1 MGHRC
6 CRSKVTK
13 GLLLSVRRFWYSK
26 PRYLGTNIFSIVS
39 GLSFHNDPCSDSA
52 SLASMNHSFGEND
65 TVKVEHIF
73 TLQFSDKWDK
83 SVRRIV
89 DSCIS
94 FSFHFAESFRLM
106 AMGVGAYFVLSG
118 LARLMDSI
126 SDNKAVSKPRQGKD
140 SE

>member
-1 MGHRC
+1 M
-6 CRSKVTK
+6 
-13 GLLLSVRRFWYSK
+13 
-26 PRYLGTNIFSIVS
+26 NQ
-39 GLSFHNDPCSDSA
+39 SDI
-52 SLASMNHSFGEND
+52 L
-65 TVKVEHIF
+65 KVEHGF
-73 TLQFSDKWDK
+73 TFGFSDKWDK

-126 SDNKAVSKPRQGKD
+126 SDNKTLSKPKQGKD